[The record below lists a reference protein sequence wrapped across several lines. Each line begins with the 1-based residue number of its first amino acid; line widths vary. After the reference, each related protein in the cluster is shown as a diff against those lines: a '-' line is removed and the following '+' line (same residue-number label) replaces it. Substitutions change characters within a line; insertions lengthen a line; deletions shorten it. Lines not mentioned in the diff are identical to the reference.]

1 MSTEKIKLKGITW
14 NHSRGF
20 TSMVATAQR
29 FSELNPTIEIT
40 WEKRSLQAFADEPI
54 NELAK
59 RYDLLVI
66 DHPWAG
72 FAGKTKVILPL
83 DMYLPKE
90 LMTDLETNTVGRSH
104 ESYSSNGHQW
114 ALAIDAATPVA
125 ASRSDLLESNNIELP
140 KTYDEL
146 LALAKKGL
154 VIMPGIPQDT
164 LMNFYMMC
172 CTLGEDVCVSKDY
185 VVSEEI
191 GVQAL
196 KMLRE
201 LAVEMDP
208 KIFDWNP
215 IQIYEAMTLTD
226 EYAYCPWAYGYTN
239 YSRNGYSRKQLIFHD
254 LVDIKGHGKAIST
267 LGGTGLAVSAET
279 KNIEEVMKYVEYVG
293 SEACQKTVFFDG
305 GGQPG
310 HRKAWEDNYTNSLT
324 ENFFKNTLP
333 SLDRAFLRP
342 RYAGHMYFQDRAGT
356 PIRDY
361 LMHGGDEKSILEGLN
376 ALYKKS
382 LEII

>member
-1 MSTEKIKLKGITW
+1 MSSERVQLKGITW

-20 TSMVATAQR
+20 TSVVATAQR
-29 FSELNPTIEIT
+29 FCELNPNVDIV

-54 NELAK
+54 DQLAK
-59 RYDLLVI
+59 RYDLLII

-72 FAGKTKVILPL
+72 FAGKNNVILPL
-83 DMYLPKE
+83 DEYLPKAF
-90 LMTDLETNTVGRSH
+90 LKDLEENTVGRSH

-125 ASRSDLLESNNIELP
+125 SSRPDIFEQKGLELP
-140 KTYDEL
+140 KTYDDL

-172 CTLGEDVCVSKDY
+172 SNLGEEVCTSPDY
-185 VVSEEI
+185 VISEDI

-208 KIFDWNP
+208 QIFDWNP

-226 EYAYCPWAYGYTN
+226 KYAYCPWAYGYTN
-239 YSRNGYSRKQLIFHD
+239 YSRNGYARKLLHFHD
-254 LVDIKGHGKAIST
+254 MVEINGVGAIST
-267 LGGTGLAVSAET
+267 LGGTGLAVSAQTKDIET
-279 KNIEEVMKYVEYVG
+279 VMKYVEYTG
-293 SEACQKTVFFDG
+293 SEACQKTLFFDN

-310 HRKAWEDNYTNSLT
+310 HRKAWTDEHTNEVSA
-324 ENFFKNTLP
+324 NFFKNTLP
-333 SLDRAFLRP
+333 ALDRAFLRP
-342 RYAGHMYFQDRAGT
+342 RYNGHMYFQDRAGN
-356 PIRDY
+356 PIREY
-361 LMHGGDEKSILEGLN
+361 MMNGGNEKALLKSLN
-376 ALYKKS
+376 KLYKKS
-382 LEII
+382 LEI

>member
-1 MSTEKIKLKGITW
+1 MSSKRIQLKGITW

-29 FSELNPTIEIT
+29 FSELNPNVDIT

-59 RYDLLVI
+59 RYDLLII

-72 FAGKTKVILPL
+72 FAGKNHVILPL
-83 DMYLPKE
+83 DKHLPKAF
-90 LMTDLETNTVGRSH
+90 MDDLAENTVGRSH

-114 ALAIDAATPVA
+114 ALAVDAATPVA
-125 ASRSDLLESNNIELP
+125 SSRPDIFEEKGLKLP
-140 KTYDEL
+140 ETYDDL

-172 CTLGEDVCVSKDY
+172 CNLGEEVCVSKEH
-185 VVSEEI
+185 VVSQEV
-191 GVQAL
+191 GVKAL
-196 KMLRE
+196 QMLRA

-208 KIFDWNP
+208 QIYDWNP

-226 EYAYCPWAYGYTN
+226 KYAYCPWAYGYTN
-239 YSRNGYSRKQLIFHD
+239 YSRNGYARKLLHFHD
-254 LVDIKGHGKAIST
+254 MVEINGVGAIST

-279 KNIEEVMKYVEYVG
+279 KEIETVMKYVEYVG
-293 SEACQKTVFFDG
+293 SEACQKTVFFDN

-310 HRKAWEDNYTNSLT
+310 HRKAWTDDHTNSQT
-324 ENFFKNTLP
+324 ANFFKNTLP
-333 SLDRAFLRP
+333 GLDRAFLRP
-342 RYAGHMYFQDRAGT
+342 RYNGHMYFQDRAGA
-356 PIRDY
+356 PIRNY
-361 LMHGGDEKSILEGLN
+361 LMNGGDEKSLLAEMN
-376 ALYKKS
+376 ELYKKS
-382 LEII
+382 LEI